1 MFKRNRKAALKVA
14 KMSCYAKK
22 KKTRK
27 KNLKRYLKNLTH
39 MIDVNRS
46 TIGEPDPENYS
57 FYLYLVQTLCS
68 EQIKLRRM
76 NKERYKNTV

>member
-1 MFKRNRKAALKVA
+1 
-14 KMSCYAKK
+14 
-22 KKTRK
+22 
-27 KNLKRYLKNLTH
+27 
-39 MIDVNRS
+39 MIDVNCS
-46 TIGEPDPENYS
+46 TIGEAEPENYS

>member
-14 KMSCYAKK
+14 RVSCYGKK

-39 MIDVNRS
+39 MIDINRS
-46 TIGEPDPENYS
+46 TIREAEPENYS